1 MTRAG
6 AAAGP
11 ARSAASALLP
21 GARCAK
27 HEARPA
33 TGVCARCGD
42 YLCGACGLRVD
53 DRLCCSPCAARITR
67 EHSRRS
73 ELAFVFAL
81 LSVHGLF
88 PLAPVALA
96 LALAELAAIR
106 AGHAPVGG
114 RTLARA
120 GLAFS
125 LCSLAMA
132 ISGVLAIWFA
142 VT

>member
-1 MTRAG
+1 MTLG
-6 AAAGP
+6 PAAGP
-11 ARSAASALLP
+11 ERSAARALVP

-27 HEARPA
+27 HEARAA

-53 DRLCCSPCAARITR
+53 DRLCCSPCAERLTR

-73 ELAFVFAL
+73 SLTFLFAL
-81 LSVHGLF
+81 LSVHGVF
-88 PLAPVALA
+88 PLAPVALVMA
-96 LALAELAAIR
+96 AAELAAIR

-114 RTLARA
+114 RGLARA
-120 GLAFS
+120 GVALA

-132 ISGVLAIWFA
+132 ISGALVIWSA
-142 VT
+142 LT